1 VEEVARPL
9 NTVKPSH
16 EMVKELIIE
25 KVANW
30 QRMFAYSSGEGAKVL
45 RTEEHRGVRERT
57 LMYLCSRV
65 LDKIIML

>member
-1 VEEVARPL
+1 
-9 NTVKPSH
+9 
-16 EMVKELIIE
+16 MVKELIIE

-65 LDKIIML
+65 LDKIIIL